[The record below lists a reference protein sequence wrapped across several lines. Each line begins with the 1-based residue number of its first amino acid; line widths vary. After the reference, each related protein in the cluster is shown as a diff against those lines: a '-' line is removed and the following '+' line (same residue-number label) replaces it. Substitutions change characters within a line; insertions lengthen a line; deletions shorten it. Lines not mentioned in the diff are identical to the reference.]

1 MGCPSSCNVKI
12 IFLGNSSYD
21 VVCSLGK
28 GGFGKVFKIKDDN
41 NRYFAVK
48 EINIKQLSEE
58 EKNKRRKE
66 ISILENISKFNN
78 EYIVKLY
85 DSFEDEKNGYLRIK
99 MEFGGDSNLKKFI
112 EKYKNVN
119 KYMDEQDISNIIM
132 QICYGLKE
140 IHASEIIHR
149 DLSPDNIFIDDKN
162 NIKIGD
168 FGISIEFNENETN
181 NDITKDELAGKT
193 KYMAPEISQ
202 GKKYNFKVDTYSLGC
217 IIYELFTL
225 KEYYI
230 SKNFDDI
237 KSINLDVEFNE
248 KWKKLIKFLVEDKF
262 EERFSIDEVIE
273 YIKKENLY
281 NKNEIRLRLIIND
294 EDIKKKIYFISE
306 KFELKNL
313 NVEIY
318 INGQKQ
324 NGKPNIFFE
333 PDNKGIYNI

>member
-1 MGCPSSCNVKI
+1 
-12 IFLGNSSYD
+12 
-21 VVCSLGK
+21 
-28 GGFGKVFKIKDDN
+28 
-41 NRYFAVK
+41 
-48 EINIKQLSEE
+48 
-58 EKNKRRKE
+58 
-66 ISILENISKFNN
+66 
-78 EYIVKLY
+78 
-85 DSFEDEKNGYLRIK
+85 

-119 KYMDEQDISNIIM
+119 KYMDEQVISNIIM

-168 FGISIEFNENETN
+168 FGISIEFKENETN
-181 NDITKDELAGKT
+181 NDIAKDELAGKT

-202 GKKYNFKVDTYSLGC
+202 GKKYNFKVDTYALGC

-248 KWKKLIKFLVEDKF
+248 KWKNLIKFLVEDKF
-262 EERFSIDEVIE
+262 EERFSIDEVIK
-273 YIKKENLY
+273 YLKKENLY

-294 EDIKKKIYFISE
+294 EDIKKKIYFISKE
-306 KFELKNL
+306 FDLKNL

-333 PDNKGIYNI
+333 PDNKGIYNITIHFLSDIENCQKMFHNCFNIKNIDFSSFNTKKVKNMSYMYNNCKNLESIESYIKM